1 MADEVV
7 KKEQPLNLKITG
19 KSHVKPEKKIGR
31 KEYQLVTFDLPYL
44 AFYYNQKLLFYK
56 GDSDF
61 ERMVKKLKEG
71 LSVVLEEF
79 HQLAGQIGK
88 DEEGVFRVEYDDD
101 MQGVEVS
108 EAIISDEIGVAD
120 LTVAESTKILK
131 ELIPYSGVLNL
142 EGMHRPLLAIQLTK
156 LKDGLAMGCAFNH
169 AVLDGTSTWQFMSS
183 WANICSGE
191 PSTSAPPFLDR
202 TKARNTCV
210 KLDLSL
216 PEIKLQSNRDAKPDP
231 ILIEKPNGD
240 AKPETILNEKL
251 NGDVKPEPILDEK
264 LNGDVK
270 PEPIFDEKLNGD
282 AKPEP
287 KLKEKPNGD
296 AKPEPILREKIF
308 KFSESAIDQIKL
320 TVNQNLPS
328 NDSKPFSTFQTL
340 STHIWRRV
348 TIARNL
354 KPEDYT
360 VFTVFVDCRKRINP
374 PMPEAYFGNLIQ
386 AIFTVTA
393 AGLLLAQPSQFG
405 ASLIQKA
412 IEAHDSK
419 AIDERNKEWESSPKI
434 FEFKDAGVNCVA
446 VGSSP
451 RFKVYDIDFGWGKPE
466 NVRSGTNNKF
476 DGMIYLYPGKSG
488 GRSID
493 VELTLEPEA
502 MGRLEQDKEFL
513 LEV

>member
-7 KKEQPLNLKITG
+7 KKEESLNLKITG
-19 KSHVKPEKKIGR
+19 KSHVKPDKKIGR

-56 GDSDF
+56 GDGDF
-61 ERMVKKLKEG
+61 EGMVKKVKEG

-79 HQLAGQIGK
+79 HQLAGHIGK

-101 MQGVEVS
+101 MQGVEVT

-183 WANICSGE
+183 WANICSGA
-191 PSTSAPPFLDR
+191 PSTSASPFLDR

-216 PEIKLQSNRDAKPDP
+216 PEIKLQPSGDVKPEP
-231 ILIEKPNGD
+231 ILNEKPNGV
-240 AKPETILNEKL
+240 AKPDLILNEKL
-251 NGDVKPEPILDEK
+251 NGDAKPVPILND
-264 LNGDVK
+264 
-270 PEPIFDEKLNGD
+270 
-282 AKPEP
+282 
-287 KLKEKPNGD
+287 KPNGD
-296 AKPEPILREKIF
+296 AKAKPILREKIF
-308 KFSESAIDQIKL
+308 KFSESTIDKIKS
-320 TVNQNLPS
+320 TINENLSS

-340 STHIWRRV
+340 STHIWHRV

-374 PMPEAYFGNLIQ
+374 PMPETYFGNLIQ

-412 IEAHDSK
+412 IEAHDAK

-493 VELTLEPEA
+493 VELTLEPGA
-502 MGRLEQDKEFL
+502 MERLEQDKEFL